1 MSVTSPPART
11 GAEPIGKVVEQLRTT
26 VDTPYYL
33 IDESR
38 LLANLERIALLRERS
53 GARCVLALKCF
64 STWSV
69 FDLMRP
75 YLDGTTSSSLYEARL
90 GAERFGKEVHAY
102 SVAFSDEEFDQLRAY
117 ATKLIFNSVSQL
129 QRFRPRAGDVP
140 IGLRINPG
148 VSYSHYEL
156 ADPAR
161 PQSRLGEAD
170 RSAIERTASNLTGA
184 MFHCNCENDDLAA
197 FRSILE
203 TIGRDFGWLLSSL
216 EWVSLGG
223 GIAFTKPDYPFDAFA
238 QTLADFAARFDVDV
252 YLEPGDAVVAG
263 AGFLVTRVLDIVHNE
278 VDIAIVDAG
287 VEPHMLD
294 MLVYGIEAKLE
305 GARPGGDG
313 HRYTIAGRTC
323 LAGDVFG
330 TYELP
335 EPLRVGSLVTFGESA
350 AYTIVKKNWF
360 NGLPMPSIVVRRLS
374 GEIDVVRRFGY
385 DDFVNS
391 L

>member
-1 MSVTSPPART
+1 MSITSPPART
-11 GAEPIGKVVEQLRTT
+11 GAEPIGNVVEQLRTT

-38 LLANLERIALLRERS
+38 LLPNLERIALLRERS

-90 GAERFGKEVHAY
+90 GADRFGKEVHAY
-102 SVAFSDEEFDQLRAY
+102 SVAFSDEEFDQVRGY
-117 ATKLIFNSVSQL
+117 ATKIIFNSVSQL
-129 QRFRPRAGDVP
+129 QRFRTRAGDVP

-161 PQSRLGEAD
+161 AQSRLGEAD
-170 RSAIERTASNLTGA
+170 RGAVEQVASELTGA
-184 MFHCNCENDDLAA
+184 MFHCNCENDDLTA

-203 TIGRDFGWLLSSL
+203 TIGRDFGWLLSTL

-223 GIAFTKPDYPFDAFA
+223 GIAFTKAGYPFDAFA

-263 AGFLVTRVLDIVHNE
+263 AGFLVTRVLDLVHNE

-305 GARPGGDG
+305 AGRPGSAG

-330 TYELP
+330 TYEFS

>member
-1 MSVTSPPART
+1 MSITSPPART
-11 GAEPIGKVVEQLRTT
+11 GAEPIGNVVEQLRTT

-38 LLANLERIALLRERS
+38 LLPNLERIALLRERS

-102 SVAFSDEEFDQLRAY
+102 SVAFSDEEFDQVRGY
-117 ATKLIFNSVSQL
+117 ATKIIFNSVSQL
-129 QRFRPRAGDVP
+129 QRFRTRAGDVP

-170 RSAIERTASNLTGA
+170 RGAVEQVASELTGA
-184 MFHCNCENDDLAA
+184 MFHCNCENDDLTA

-203 TIGRDFGWLLSSL
+203 TIGREFGWLLSTL

-223 GIAFTKPDYPFDAFA
+223 GIAFTKAGYPCDDFA

-263 AGFLVTRVLDIVHNE
+263 AGFLVTRVLDLVHNE

-305 GARPGGDG
+305 AGRPGSAG

-330 TYELP
+330 TYEFS